1 MSHANSPNVPDDES
15 DRPDSIDRPDRI
27 DVPLDRDRFMRKL
40 LRELSGALEEQIGLE
55 EATGFISVVGLN
67 IGNQLDRDYR
77 AALGVERLSRAQ
89 LGSVLVDLKQRI
101 DGDFYI
107 IEQDE
112 DKIVLGNRACPFGEE
127 IADRPSL
134 CMVTSNV
141 LGVIAA
147 ESSGYAKIALEE
159 TIADGHPGC
168 RVVVHLKPGGD
179 ADAAEGSEYY
189 RGTEYNDTP

>member
-1 MSHANSPNVPDDES
+1 MSHAKSPDVADGES
-15 DRPDSIDRPDRI
+15 DRPERI

-67 IGNQLDRDYR
+67 MGNQLDRDYR

-89 LGSVLVDLKQRI
+89 LSSVLVDLKQRI

-159 TIADGHPGC
+159 TIADGQPGC
-168 RVVVHLKPGGD
+168 RVVVHLKPGSD

-189 RGTEYNDTP
+189 RGTEYDDTP